1 MPCCSGVGRTRLGT
15 QYAARSPTRGRP
27 RCGHGS
33 QRRDA
38 PHVRI
43 TSLRA
48 NPPKPSRRATL
59 GPETAMDFADDLRDL
74 IDVVRRET

>member
-1 MPCCSGVGRTRLGT
+1 MPCSSGVGRTRH
-15 QYAARSPTRGRP
+15 AIRCASPTRGRP

-43 TSLRA
+43 TTLRA

>member
-1 MPCCSGVGRTRLGT
+1 MPRCSGMGRTRHANRWASRPGE
-15 QYAARSPTRGRP
+15 RP
-27 RCGHGS
+27 RCGHGR